1 MNASYCPS
9 CYRDLSAN
17 GLCAP
22 CEEHRFRTRPAA
34 RLPLWVGAV
43 GLPMLLF
50 GMLALNDRITMAGA
64 ILAGCGAI
72 VHTVITLRGGAA
84 ADR

>member
-1 MNASYCPS
+1 MSSSYCPS
-9 CYRDLSAN
+9 CYRDLSSN

-22 CEEHRFRTRPAA
+22 CEEHRYRTRPAA
-34 RLPLWVGAV
+34 RLSLWIGAA

-50 GMLALNDRITMAGA
+50 GMLALNSRITQAGA

-72 VHTVITLRGGAA
+72 VYTIVALRGAA